1 MHTDC
6 HPYAKLFDQPDY
18 SGGKPLPLHVWLRTA
33 EQQKYLTMAVGDAID
48 AQMQV
53 SVGLPLIGVE
63 DHRGPATA
71 VVMQLIVVE
80 HGEHL
85 VLVLIMLPVIPAA
98 FAAVLR
104 AGWRYVLAAAA
115 IGVGASAIA
124 TILFTEAFVRGDPVT
139 PVVLQ
144 KVQPLVAV
152 VGAWF
157 ILGERPRPQ
166 YGWLL
171 LGGLVGTW
179 LIAFPSPF
187 DIGVEQALPAAL
199 AISAAVLWAMG
210 TVLGRLLATRLRFQ
224 HVTALRFAFGLPAS
238 VVAVL
243 ILDAPFT
250 TSASDFVWIAV
261 LAIVTGLVALSLYY
275 IGLQRTPAIIAA
287 LAELTFPVTAAAV
300 GYFAF
305 DATLDGSQWLGVA
318 VTTAV
323 VLILPITG
331 PRVVRVPR
339 EVVPATS

>member
-1 MHTDC
+1 MKGPLVAVPGAFLIAIAAALWGTD
-6 HPYAKLFDQPDY
+6 ALLR
-18 SGGKPLPLHVWLRTA
+18 KPLA
-33 EQQKYLTMAVGDAID
+33 ESTEA
-48 AQMQV
+48 
-53 SVGLPLIGVE
+53 
-63 DHRGPATA
+63 AT
-71 VVMQLIVVE
+71 IVF
-80 HGEHL
+80 GEHL

-104 AGWRYVLAAAA
+104 AGPRYVAAAAA
-115 IGVGASAIA
+115 IGIGASAIA
-124 TILFTEAFVRGDPVT
+124 TILFTQAFVHGDPVT

-144 KVQPLVAV
+144 KVQPLFAV
-152 VGAWF
+152 VGAYF
-157 ILGERPRPQ
+157 ILGERPRPK

-171 LGGLVGTW
+171 LGGVVGAW

-187 DIGVEQALPAAL
+187 EIHVDTAYTALL
-199 AISAAVLWAMG
+199 AITAAALWAMG

-238 VVAVL
+238 AVAVL
-243 ILDAPFT
+243 LVGAPFT
-250 TSASDFVWIAV
+250 TSASDFAWIAA

-275 IGLQRTPAIIAA
+275 IGLRRTPAIIAA

-300 GYFAF
+300 GYLAF

-318 VTTAV
+318 LTTGV
-323 VLILPITG
+323 VLVLPITG

>member
-1 MHTDC
+1 MKGPLVAVPGAFLIAIAAALWGTD
-6 HPYAKLFDQPDY
+6 ALLR
-18 SGGKPLPLHVWLRTA
+18 KPLA
-33 EQQKYLTMAVGDAID
+33 ESTEA
-48 AQMQV
+48 
-53 SVGLPLIGVE
+53 
-63 DHRGPATA
+63 AT
-71 VVMQLIVVE
+71 IVF
-80 HGEHL
+80 GEHL
-85 VLVLIMLPVIPAA
+85 VLVLLMLPVIPAA

-104 AGWRYVLAAAA
+104 AGPRYVAAAA
-115 IGVGASAIA
+115 AVGIGASAIA
-124 TILFTEAFVRGDPVT
+124 TILFTQAFVHGDPVT

-144 KVQPLVAV
+144 KVQPLFAV

-157 ILGERPRPQ
+157 ILGERPRPK

-171 LGGLVGTW
+171 LGGVVGAW

-187 DIGVEQALPAAL
+187 EIHVDKAYTALL
-199 AISAAVLWAMG
+199 AITAAALWAMG

-224 HVTALRFAFGLPAS
+224 HVTALRFSFGLPAS
-238 VVAVL
+238 AVAVL
-243 ILDAPFT
+243 LVGAPFT
-250 TSASDFVWIAV
+250 TSASDFAWIAA

-318 VTTAV
+318 VTTGV
-323 VLILPITG
+323 VLVLPITG

>member
-1 MHTDC
+1 MKGPLVAVPGAFLISIAAALWGTD
-6 HPYAKLFDQPDY
+6 ALLR
-18 SGGKPLPLHVWLRTA
+18 KPLTESTEA
-33 EQQKYLTMAVGDAID
+33 
-48 AQMQV
+48 
-53 SVGLPLIGVE
+53 
-63 DHRGPATA
+63 AT
-71 VVMQLIVVE
+71 IVF
-80 HGEHL
+80 GEHL

-104 AGWRYVLAAAA
+104 AGPRYVAAAA
-115 IGVGASAIA
+115 AVGIGASAIA
-124 TILFTEAFVRGDPVT
+124 TILFTQAFVHGDPVT

-144 KVQPLVAV
+144 KVQPLFAV

-157 ILGERPRPQ
+157 ILGERPRPK

-171 LGGLVGTW
+171 LGGVVGAW

-187 DIGVEQALPAAL
+187 EIHVDKAYTALL
-199 AISAAVLWAMG
+199 AITAAALWAMG

-224 HVTALRFAFGLPAS
+224 HVTALRFSFGLPAS
-238 VVAVL
+238 AIAVL
-243 ILDAPFT
+243 LVGAPFT
-250 TSASDFVWIAV
+250 TSASDFAWIAA

-318 VTTAV
+318 VTTGV
-323 VLILPITG
+323 VLVLPITG

>member
-1 MHTDC
+1 MKGPLVAVPGAFLIAIAAALWGTD
-6 HPYAKLFDQPDY
+6 ALLR
-18 SGGKPLPLHVWLRTA
+18 KPLA
-33 EQQKYLTMAVGDAID
+33 ESTDA
-48 AQMQV
+48 
-53 SVGLPLIGVE
+53 
-63 DHRGPATA
+63 AT
-71 VVMQLIVVE
+71 IVF
-80 HGEHL
+80 GEHL

-98 FAAVLR
+98 FAAAMR
-104 AGWRYVLAAAA
+104 AGPRYVAAAA
-115 IGVGASAIA
+115 AVGIGASAIA
-124 TILFTEAFVRGDPVT
+124 TILFTQAFVHGDPIT

-144 KVQPLVAV
+144 KVQPLFAV

-157 ILGERPRPQ
+157 VLGERPRPK

-171 LGGLVGTW
+171 LGGVVGAW

-187 DIGVEQALPAAL
+187 EIHVDKAYTALL
-199 AISAAVLWAMG
+199 AITAAALWAMG

-238 VVAVL
+238 AVAVL
-243 ILDAPFT
+243 LLGAPFT
-250 TSASDFVWIAV
+250 TSASDFAWIAV
-261 LAIVTGLVALSLYY
+261 LAVVTGLAALSLYY

-318 VTTAV
+318 VTTGV
-323 VLILPITG
+323 VLVLPITG

>member
-1 MHTDC
+1 MPGAFLIAIAAALWGTD
-6 HPYAKLFDQPDY
+6 ALLR
-18 SGGKPLPLHVWLRTA
+18 KPLA
-33 EQQKYLTMAVGDAID
+33 ESSEA
-48 AQMQV
+48 
-53 SVGLPLIGVE
+53 
-63 DHRGPATA
+63 AT
-71 VVMQLIVVE
+71 IVF
-80 HGEHL
+80 GEHL

-104 AGWRYVLAAAA
+104 AGPRYVAAAA
-115 IGVGASAIA
+115 AVGIGASAIA
-124 TILFTEAFVRGDPVT
+124 TILFTQAFVHGDPVT

-144 KVQPLVAV
+144 KVQPLFAV

-157 ILGERPRPQ
+157 VLGERPRPK

-171 LGGLVGTW
+171 LGGVVGAW

-187 DIGVEQALPAAL
+187 EIHVDTAYTALL
-199 AISAAVLWAMG
+199 AITAAALWAMG
-210 TVLGRLLATRLRFQ
+210 TVLGRLLAMRLRFQ

-238 VVAVL
+238 AVAVL
-243 ILDAPFT
+243 LLGAPFT

-318 VTTAV
+318 VTTGV
-323 VLILPITG
+323 VLVLPITG

>member
-1 MHTDC
+1 MKGPLVAVPGAFLIAIAAALWGTD
-6 HPYAKLFDQPDY
+6 ALLR
-18 SGGKPLPLHVWLRTA
+18 KPLA
-33 EQQKYLTMAVGDAID
+33 ESTEA
-48 AQMQV
+48 
-53 SVGLPLIGVE
+53 
-63 DHRGPATA
+63 AT
-71 VVMQLIVVE
+71 IVF
-80 HGEHL
+80 GEHL

-98 FAAVLR
+98 FAAVLQ
-104 AGWRYVLAAAA
+104 AGPRYVAAAAA
-115 IGVGASAIA
+115 IGIGASAIA
-124 TILFTEAFVRGDPVT
+124 TILFTQAFVHGDPVT

-144 KVQPLVAV
+144 KVQPLFAV

-157 ILGERPRPQ
+157 ILGERPRPK

-171 LGGLVGTW
+171 LGGVVGAW

-187 DIGVEQALPAAL
+187 EIHVDKAYTALL
-199 AISAAVLWAMG
+199 AITAAALWAMG
-210 TVLGRLLATRLRFQ
+210 TVLGRLLATRLHFQ

-238 VVAVL
+238 AVAVL
-243 ILDAPFT
+243 LLGAPFT
-250 TSASDFVWIAV
+250 TSASDFAWIAA

-318 VTTAV
+318 VTTGV
-323 VLILPITG
+323 VLVLPITG

>member
-1 MHTDC
+1 MKGPLVAVPGAFLIAIAAALWGTD
-6 HPYAKLFDQPDY
+6 ALLR
-18 SGGKPLPLHVWLRTA
+18 KPLA
-33 EQQKYLTMAVGDAID
+33 ESTDA
-48 AQMQV
+48 
-53 SVGLPLIGVE
+53 
-63 DHRGPATA
+63 AT
-71 VVMQLIVVE
+71 IVF
-80 HGEHL
+80 GEHL

-98 FAAVLR
+98 FAAVMR
-104 AGWRYVLAAAA
+104 AGPRYVGAAAA
-115 IGVGASAIA
+115 VGVGASAIA
-124 TILFTEAFVRGDPVT
+124 TILFTQAFVHGDPIT

-144 KVQPLVAV
+144 KVQPLFAV

-157 ILGERPRPQ
+157 VLGERPRPK

-171 LGGLVGTW
+171 LGGVVGAW

-187 DIGVEQALPAAL
+187 EIHVDRAYTALL
-199 AISAAVLWAMG
+199 AITAAALWAMG
-210 TVLGRLLATRLRFQ
+210 TVLGRFLAMRLRFQ

-238 VVAVL
+238 AVAVL
-243 ILDAPFT
+243 LLGAPFT
-250 TSASDFVWIAV
+250 TSASDFAWIAV

-305 DATLDGSQWLGVA
+305 DATLDGSQWVGVA
-318 VTTAV
+318 VTTGV
-323 VLILPITG
+323 VLVLPITG

>member
-1 MHTDC
+1 MKGPLVAVPGAFLIAIAAALWGTD
-6 HPYAKLFDQPDY
+6 ALLR
-18 SGGKPLPLHVWLRTA
+18 KPLA
-33 EQQKYLTMAVGDAID
+33 ESTEA
-48 AQMQV
+48 
-53 SVGLPLIGVE
+53 
-63 DHRGPATA
+63 AT
-71 VVMQLIVVE
+71 IVF
-80 HGEHL
+80 GEHL

-98 FAAVLR
+98 FAAVLQ
-104 AGWRYVLAAAA
+104 AGPRYVAAAAA
-115 IGVGASAIA
+115 IGIGASAIA
-124 TILFTEAFVRGDPVT
+124 TILITQAFVHGDPVT

-144 KVQPLVAV
+144 KVQPLFAV

-157 ILGERPRPQ
+157 ILGERPRPR

-171 LGGLVGTW
+171 LGGVVGAW

-187 DIGVEQALPAAL
+187 EIHVDKAYPALL
-199 AISAAVLWAMG
+199 AIIAAALWAMG

-238 VVAVL
+238 AVAVL
-243 ILDAPFT
+243 LVGAPFT
-250 TSASDFVWIAV
+250 TSASDFAWIAA

-323 VLILPITG
+323 VLVLPITG

>member
-1 MHTDC
+1 MKGPLVAVPGAFLIAIAAALWGTD
-6 HPYAKLFDQPDY
+6 ALLR
-18 SGGKPLPLHVWLRTA
+18 KPLA
-33 EQQKYLTMAVGDAID
+33 ESTEA
-48 AQMQV
+48 
-53 SVGLPLIGVE
+53 
-63 DHRGPATA
+63 AT
-71 VVMQLIVVE
+71 IVF
-80 HGEHL
+80 GEHL

-98 FAAVLR
+98 FAAVLQ
-104 AGWRYVLAAAA
+104 AGPRYVAAAAA
-115 IGVGASAIA
+115 IGIGASAIA
-124 TILFTEAFVRGDPVT
+124 TILFTQAFVHGDPVT

-144 KVQPLVAV
+144 KVQPLFAV

-157 ILGERPRPQ
+157 ILGERPRPK

-171 LGGLVGTW
+171 LGGVVGAW

-187 DIGVEQALPAAL
+187 EIHVDKAYTALL
-199 AISAAVLWAMG
+199 AITAAALWAMG
-210 TVLGRLLATRLRFQ
+210 TVLGRLLATRLRFH

-238 VVAVL
+238 AVAVL
-243 ILDAPFT
+243 LLGAPFT
-250 TSASDFVWIAV
+250 TSASDFAWIAA

-318 VTTAV
+318 VTTGV
-323 VLILPITG
+323 VLLLPITG